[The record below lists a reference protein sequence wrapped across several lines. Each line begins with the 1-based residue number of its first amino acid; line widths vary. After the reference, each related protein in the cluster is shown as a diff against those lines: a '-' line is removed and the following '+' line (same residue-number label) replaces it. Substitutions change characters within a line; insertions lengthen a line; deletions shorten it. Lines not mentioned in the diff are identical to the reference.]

1 MNPELLKPKIIETVA
16 NAGQA
21 LLTSPTVQGVVSSLI
36 TTLFLRKGEK

>member
-21 LLTSPTVQGVVSSLI
+21 LLTSPTFKALYHP
-36 TTLFLRKGEK
+36 